1 MKTKCKYVEALKGA
15 SSFLEEQGKEG
26 YLAEYMLL
34 ERQGWNKTELVSRL
48 RQEMPESIYNVWQ
61 QDLKKVREGLP
72 PQYIIGSC
80 EFYGL
85 RFKVTEATLIPRP
98 ETEELVE
105 NCLSTNDKTKPLKI
119 LDIGTGTGAIAL
131 TLKHEAP
138 MWDVTA
144 SDISSE
150 ALAIAGQNK
159 RKLGLEVRLVEGD
172 LIEPVKT
179 ELFDIIVSNPPYIA
193 EDEWDV
199 MDESVREYEPKLALF
214 APNQGLEIY
223 ERLAQEL
230 PSITHEKSK
239 IYLEIGY
246 LQGESVVSLFKETFP
261 NHKVMCQKDF
271 FGQDRMIIVT
281 PL

>member
-1 MKTKCKYVEALKGA
+1 MKIKCKYVEALKGA
-15 SSFLEEQGKEG
+15 SSFLEAQGREG
-26 YLAEYMLL
+26 YLGEYMLL
-34 ERQGWNKTELVSRL
+34 ERQGWSKTDLVSKL
-48 RQEMPESIYNVWQ
+48 RQDMPEDIYNTWQ
-61 QDLKKVREGLP
+61 LDLKKVCEGLP

-105 NCLSTNDKTKPLKI
+105 YCLSTNDKTKPLRV

-131 TLKHEAP
+131 SLKHEAP

-150 ALAIAGQNK
+150 ALAVTKENK
-159 RKLGLEVRLVEGD
+159 QRLDLDVTLLEGD
-172 LIEPVKT
+172 LIEPVKG

-193 EDEWDV
+193 EDEWNV
-199 MDESVREYEPKLALF
+199 MDESVRDYEPKLALF

-223 ERLAQEL
+223 ERLAREL

-246 LQGESVVSLFKETFP
+246 LQGEAVVSLFKETFP
-261 NHKVMCQKDF
+261 NHNVVCQKDF